1 MNKVVFIICILC
13 LTLLSIGFKLKL
25 TQPNQTAGY
34 ANMLCFM
41 KAWEDQ
47 GVWNCHA
54 SPTYTFDA
62 PGDKFISYFPG
73 PMNAKGNGFY
83 TSFPPF
89 SFLLCY
95 SFLKVFHLSNSVVS
109 LLYLNFL
116 LHILSSLFGLLFV
129 YVWLRDTHPNLSRIA
144 ALLTF
149 AGLLFTPILFHFFSA
164 YFFIENIAFCL
175 WLLASL
181 IALIFLQQLKKNNI
195 KPILAFL
202 FYLLLSVLC
211 YTELIGFILGLVLI
225 LIVYLQKKELVNYH
239 RTIARIAACLFIV
252 GIGIIVQYSSIAG
265 VSEFLFHI
273 KTRITGRSGWF
284 GETYSE
290 NAMGIFSSEL
300 YLNAWYWLKVGY
312 FPMLVLLVGFGFSL
326 WIHRSTT
333 AILSKKFSLDGWLLL
348 LAPISIHTL
357 VFLNANLLHEQL
369 IVKWGFPISVLV
381 AIVASFLIT
390 NNASKIFQRTTILL
404 VLGFL
409 LNSYLAMSLFVETD
423 FEIQQKKLSKE
434 LLLSSRKTQSI
445 VLIIEPF
452 QYYFAPNLFI
462 FSGRTIGMV
471 KDKSEINKKYPLI
484 NKDSLLIYKINEDWA
499 IVKIN

>member
-1 MNKVVFIICILC
+1 MNKVVFVICVLC
-13 LTLLSIGFKLKL
+13 LTLLSIGFKVKL

-47 GVWNCHA
+47 GIWKCQA
-54 SPTYTFDA
+54 SPTYTFNA

-73 PMNAKGNGFY
+73 PMSASGNGYY

-89 SFLLCY
+89 SFMFCY
-95 SFLKVFHLSNSVVS
+95 AFLKVFHLSNSTVS
-109 LLYLNFL
+109 LLYLNFILQL
-116 LHILSSLFGLLFV
+116 LTAFLGLLFV
-129 YVWLRDTHPNLSRIA
+129 YFWLRETHSSIRHLA

-149 AGLLFTPILFHFFSA
+149 SGMLFTPILVHFFTA

-175 WLLASL
+175 WLLGSL
-181 IALIFLQQLKKNNI
+181 MALIFLQQLKKKAV
-195 KPILAFL
+195 KPIHAFF
-202 FYLLLSVLC
+202 FYFLLSVLC

-225 LIVYLQKKELVNYH
+225 VIVYLQKKELVNYH

-265 VSEFLFHI
+265 ISEFLFHI
-273 KTRITGRSGWF
+273 KTRIIGRSGWF
-284 GETYSE
+284 GSTYSE
-290 NAMGIFSSEL
+290 NSMGIFSSEL

-312 FPMLVLLVGFGFSL
+312 FPMLILLAGFGISL

-333 AILSKKFSLDGWLLL
+333 ATLSRRFTLEGWLLL

-381 AIVASFLIT
+381 AITASILIS
-390 NNASKIFQRTTILL
+390 NNALK
-404 VLGFL
+404 G
-409 LNSYLAMSLFVETD
+409 
-423 FEIQQKKLSKE
+423 K
-434 LLLSSRKTQSI
+434 
-445 VLIIEPF
+445 
-452 QYYFAPNLFI
+452 
-462 FSGRTIGMV
+462 
-471 KDKSEINKKYPLI
+471 
-484 NKDSLLIYKINEDWA
+484 
-499 IVKIN
+499 